1 MTWRNTLRY
10 SALGADGESM
20 QQPQSAKKLGY
31 IYRHL
36 PGFLIAAPYRLR

>member
-1 MTWRNTLRY
+1 
-10 SALGADGESM
+10 M

-36 PGFLIAAPYRLR
+36 PGFLIAAPYRLREKHAGETKAIRSPES